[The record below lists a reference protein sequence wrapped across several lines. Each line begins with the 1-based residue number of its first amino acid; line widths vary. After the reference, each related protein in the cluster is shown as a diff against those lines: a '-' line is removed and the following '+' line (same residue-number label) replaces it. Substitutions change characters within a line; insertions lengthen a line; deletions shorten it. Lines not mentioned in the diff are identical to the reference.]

1 MRKQMNYGYYSDS
14 FDRFDDDLCE
24 FILSYLPIRYKLQFE
39 CVSKQWKSFI
49 FNKQQ
54 IISINRQFKIPETL
68 KYYEYFLEVFIKKFM
83 FIKEIEIFNHINDHI
98 IEALIRNCQYLEK
111 VTLKGAINEIRFIEL
126 IEKCGGRFKF
136 IDTRGLVGQEIGYIS
151 ILSSNL
157 NFKYY
162 KQIRKLGISLSS
174 DIDSNEKLAKIS
186 HLENLKSLD
195 LILNGY
201 FDIIIIID
209 KGLLCIGQKC
219 TKLKKFSIHSKDV
232 FKEKKIFELLS
243 QFHGI
248 QKLSI
253 GLNEIEEKEL
263 NFGDLKHLTN
273 CKNLK
278 HLEFRVLGLKDKHL
292 ENIHL
297 ILPNLKSFISHS
309 LTRGITHKT
318 ENNLAKLKTI
328 SSVKIINGFQNS
340 SAFTNLIES
349 RSKLKMISV
358 YHLCVTHELIEAL
371 IENALKN
378 PKFQYNLNILN
389 LFVAKLG
396 PKQLITRKLPQ
407 NMFINK
413 MNFNLHL
420 NI

>member
-1 MRKQMNYGYYSDS
+1 
-14 FDRFDDDLCE
+14 
-24 FILSYLPIRYKLQFE
+24 
-39 CVSKQWKSFI
+39 
-49 FNKQQ
+49 
-54 IISINRQFKIPETL
+54 
-68 KYYEYFLEVFIKKFM
+68 M

-389 LFVAKLG
+389 LFVAQLD
-396 PKQLITRKLPQ
+396 PKQLINRKLPQ

-413 MNFNLHL
+413 INLNLHL

>member
-1 MRKQMNYGYYSDS
+1 M
-14 FDRFDDDLCE
+14 
-24 FILSYLPIRYKLQFE
+24 
-39 CVSKQWKSFI
+39 
-49 FNKQQ
+49 
-54 IISINRQFKIPETL
+54 
-68 KYYEYFLEVFIKKFM
+68 
-83 FIKEIEIFNHINDHI
+83 
-98 IEALIRNCQYLEK
+98 
-111 VTLKGAINEIRFIEL
+111 
-126 IEKCGGRFKF
+126 
-136 IDTRGLVGQEIGYIS
+136 
-151 ILSSNL
+151 

-174 DIDSNEKLAKIS
+174 DIDSNEKLTKIS
-186 HLENLKSLD
+186 HLENLESLD

-201 FDIIIIID
+201 FDIIIVIN

-358 YHLCVTHELIEAL
+358 YHLCVTHELIEAF

-389 LFVAKLG
+389 LFVAQLD

-413 MNFNLHL
+413 INLNLHL